1 MDNIKKLENLEEI
14 KNKYLDLREYVVYL
28 KNIYELNY
36 LEQEKGYEKE
46 NVKVKKLVL
55 SKPFHGKNLI
65 VG

>member
-1 MDNIKKLENLEEI
+1 MDNKKKLENLEEI

-28 KNIYELNY
+28 KNIYELNS

-55 SKPFHGKNLI
+55 SKPFYGKNLI